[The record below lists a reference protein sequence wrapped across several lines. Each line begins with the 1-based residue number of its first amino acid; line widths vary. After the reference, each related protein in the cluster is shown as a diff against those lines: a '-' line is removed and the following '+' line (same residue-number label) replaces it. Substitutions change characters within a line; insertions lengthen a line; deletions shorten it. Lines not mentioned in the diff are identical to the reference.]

1 MPELLVLAIGAAVA
15 GFVQGISGFAFS
27 MVALSIW
34 AWTIE
39 PRLAAAMAVCGG
51 LSGQLFNA
59 ATVRRGLHLPL
70 LWPFLAGGAL
80 GVPLGV
86 LLLPMLDPA
95 RFKLVLGIA
104 LLACCSGML
113 FARRLPSVERFGR
126 AGDTIA
132 GAVGGAMGGLG
143 GITGAAPALWC
154 TLRGLERDAQ
164 RAVVQHFR
172 DPPPLAAR
180 LRSRQRASDRAPAPR
195 AAALP
200 MALAAPAASL
210 RRALET
216 PIPGS
221 SPRCPARCSTARPAI
236 PTSSASCARRSVP
249 ASAG

>member
-113 FARRLPSVERFGR
+113 FARSLPSVARFGR
-126 AGDTIA
+126 SGDMLA

-143 GITGAAPALWC
+143 GITGAVPALWC

-164 RAVVQHFR
+164 RAVVQNFNLIALSATLVAMLVSGTVR
-172 DPPPLAAR
+172 LDMLGGLAVVVPALLLPSWIGSRVYLGLDAAR
-180 LRSRQRASDRAPAPR
+180 FRQVVLVVVALAGAAMIAASFRAP
-195 AAALP
+195 
-200 MALAAPAASL
+200 
-210 RRALET
+210 
-216 PIPGS
+216 
-221 SPRCPARCSTARPAI
+221 
-236 PTSSASCARRSVP
+236 
-249 ASAG
+249 